1 MTDSGRDLPRA
12 TGRRRRA
19 ARHERGWS
27 LSQLAVL
34 TGGLFSKSRISNY
47 EQGLR
52 RMSIEVAQVLADAL
66 GIVSAA
72 HLLCPD
78 EHQGNGS
85 DAVQCGG
92 PTEDELRLLWKFRRL
107 DEDWRRRV
115 LAVVECMLDCGS
127 VGE

>member
-52 RMSIEVAQVLADAL
+52 RMSIEV
-66 GIVSAA
+66 A